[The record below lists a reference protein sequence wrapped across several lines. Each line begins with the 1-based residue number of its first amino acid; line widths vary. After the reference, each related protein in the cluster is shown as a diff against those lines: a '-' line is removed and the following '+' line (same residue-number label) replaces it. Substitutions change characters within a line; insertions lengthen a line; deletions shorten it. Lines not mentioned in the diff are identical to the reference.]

1 MNVEWEQVPRGT
13 VGTFGRFTVTIRR
26 TKDEWSWTVAAPERD
41 LDVRGRAASEQAARD
56 YALACLHV
64 AVERDAAR
72 SARIKDAQIA
82 RLTACITG
90 VFPSVALLP
99 AWSSWRE
106 EAAAAINDAK
116 AGTR

>member
-1 MNVEWEQVPRGT
+1 MNVKWEPVARGT
-13 VGTFGRFTVTIRR
+13 IGTFGRFTVTIRR
-26 TKDEWSWTVAAPERD
+26 TKDEWSWSVEAPDRD
-41 LDVRGRAASEQAARD
+41 LDVRGRASTGEAARD

-72 SARIKDAQIA
+72 SVRVKDAQIA

-99 AWSSWRE
+99 AWENWRT
-106 EAAAAINDAK
+106 EAAAAINDTK
-116 AGTR
+116 GGTR